1 MTYATY
7 VLKPGARHRTKVAV
21 YLRRPLPRLR
31 EGRIAMLEA
40 LRRSGRIAALALALV
55 AAPTLAAAELSV
67 AMTYLRQEVEAPAV
81 LSNLDPIPEDR
92 GIAGAELALGD
103 NRTTGSFMGHDYA
116 LKVTSVAPGE
126 DLLAAARAALAGSR
140 ILLLDAAAIDILK
153 IADLPEA
160 QGALLFNVASGDAG
174 LRGSDCRAN
183 LLHTMA
189 EDAMRSDAL
198 MQALAARR
206 WTKTVLIVGPRPED
220 RAFADHLRASAVKF
234 GVEILAEKDWTFDTD
249 LRRSTGAEIPLF
261 TQDFPDHDVLLIADE
276 ADDFARYVQDN
287 TWAPRPVA
295 GSDGLRG
302 EGWAPVLE
310 QWGAV
315 QLQNRFEAAAGRDM
329 GSRDYAAWTAVRAVG
344 EAVTRSNS
352 ADPAALRTYMLSDR
366 FALDGFKGRGLSFR
380 GWNGQLRQPMAV
392 VNARALVDL
401 APLEGYLH
409 QTNEMDTLG
418 LDRTESACTAFG
430 G

>member
-1 MTYATY
+1 MLNDLNWT
-7 VLKPGARHRTKVAV
+7 G
-21 YLRRPLPRLR
+21 RL
-31 EGRIAMLEA
+31 
-40 LRRSGRIAALALALV
+40 AALALTIA
-55 AAPTLAAAELSV
+55 AAPVIVPTSAAAELAV
-67 AMTYLRQEVEAPAV
+67 AITYLRQEVEPPAV

-92 GIAGAELALGD
+92 GIAGAELALVD
-103 NRTTGSFMGHDYA
+103 NRTTGSFMGHDYQLTLA
-116 LKVTSVAPGE
+116 SVAPGD
-126 DLLAAARAALAGSR
+126 DLLQAARDALAASR
-140 ILLLDAAAIDILK
+140 ILLLDAPAEDMLK

-160 QGALLFNVASGDAG
+160 KGALLLNVSAGDTR
-174 LRGSDCRAN
+174 LRSADCRAN

-198 MQALAARR
+198 MQALATRR
-206 WTKTVLIVGPRPED
+206 WTRTVLIVGPRPED
-220 RAFADHLRASAVKF
+220 RAYAEHLRASAEKF
-234 GVEILAEKDWTFDTD
+234 GVEVLAEKAWTFTTD

-261 TQDFPDHDVLLIADE
+261 TQDFPEHDILLIADE

-287 TWAPRPVA
+287 TWLPRPVA

-315 QLQNRFEAAAGRDM
+315 QLQNRFEKAAGRDM
-329 GSRDYAAWTAVRAVG
+329 GSRDYAAWTAMRAVG

-352 ADPAALRTYMLSDR
+352 VDPAALRGYMLSDR
-366 FALDGFKGRGLSFR
+366 FELDGFKGRGLSFR
-380 GWNGQLRQPMAV
+380 GWNGQLRMPMAV

-401 APLEGYLH
+401 APLDGYLH
-409 QTNEMDTLG
+409 QINQMDTLG
-418 LDRTESACTAFG
+418 LDPSESACKAFG